1 MAERACVDLTAT
13 ETILDGYPCD
23 EASLIQVLQDVHR
36 AYNYLPCDVLTRV
49 AEALG
54 VPLAKVFSVSTFY
67 KAFSLTPQGDTVIRV
82 CLGTACH
89 IRGAGQLVEEVE
101 RELGIGPDETSD
113 DMKFTVKT
121 VNCVGACAMSR
132 PDSATPSA
140 SHRCWC
146 AAARAAWRA
155 ARRPWPRLLP
165 RRSRRQTWMQP
176 SACLSSPPAA
186 MAFASEGPW
195 WR

>member
-1 MAERACVDLTAT
+1 MSGGVRMAERACVDLTET
-13 ETILDGYPCD
+13 ETILDGYPSE

-101 RELGIGPDETSD
+101 RELGIGPDETTE
-113 DMKFTVKT
+113 DMRFTVKT
-121 VNCVGACAMSR
+121 VNCVGACAMA
-132 PDSATPSA
+132 PVMIVGETYHGSAKP
-140 SHRCWC
+140 
-146 AAARAAWRA
+146 ARVGKYLGAGG
-155 ARRPWPRLLP
+155 
-165 RRSRRQTWMQP
+165 SKQ
-176 SACLSSPPAA
+176 
-186 MAFASEGPW
+186 EN
-195 WR
+195 